1 MYLVPRNRVLGTESN
16 SQFMAALSHHLG
28 CGAADIIYI
37 LFITRVSKEGPVEND
52 F

>member
-16 SQFMAALSHHLG
+16 SQFMAALSHQLG
-28 CGAADIIYI
+28 CGEADIIYI
-37 LFITRVSKEGPVEND
+37 LFITLVSQDWPVEND